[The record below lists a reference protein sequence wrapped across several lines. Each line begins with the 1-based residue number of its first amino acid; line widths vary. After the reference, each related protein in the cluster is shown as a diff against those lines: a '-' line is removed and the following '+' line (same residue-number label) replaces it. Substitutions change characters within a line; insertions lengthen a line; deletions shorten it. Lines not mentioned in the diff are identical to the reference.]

1 MIFLEVVGVLAASFK
16 WGQDSRAEKREVEGM
31 IERMRLLTLII
42 MGEGIIVMLK
52 AVNAVEKSGFFG
64 RGWSRS
70 IFCVVACAILIIV
83 SCVSYFSER
92 VCVLIVRL
100 QYLFY
105 MFYFDYAPDNIKYG
119 RIGQIFWAVLHFP
132 FHLGLVLSV
141 EGLRQVTTWW
151 SFQQAIKM
159 VSRKAKNAFNE
170 GGTNKQA
177 AVRGYLDVYT
187 KVVDYLYKDG
197 SSKEILKH
205 YGELKQELVDLSN
218 TSIANWTTTNME
230 NLHNVTAELVQGC
243 TEFYG
248 IKSPPTVTAQNTRE
262 SMETFLD
269 QGYDP
274 FQYVHDLFD
283 LVFRYFFA
291 SLGAVFIMYG
301 LLRLVVHRK
310 KDVWDYVS
318 VAIRFVVGILFIG
331 LVFLQKN
338 GPLYTRFYTSP
349 WPIPMVS
356 IILLIGKFSLRDCS
370 FFSSSMACRTPPDMI
385 VFTDANIY
393 YRSFVTRQVVGVN
406 RQTLAGS

>member
-1 MIFLEVVGVLAASFK
+1 
-16 WGQDSRAEKREVEGM
+16 
-31 IERMRLLTLII
+31 
-42 MGEGIIVMLK
+42 
-52 AVNAVEKSGFFG
+52 
-64 RGWSRS
+64 
-70 IFCVVACAILIIV
+70 
-83 SCVSYFSER
+83 
-92 VCVLIVRL
+92 
-100 QYLFY
+100 

-159 VSRKAKNAFNE
+159 VSRKAKDAFND

-187 KVVDYLYKDG
+187 TVVDYLYKDG

-218 TSIANWTTTNME
+218 TLITNWTTTNME

-248 IKSPPTVTAQNTRE
+248 IKSPPTVEAQNTSQ

-274 FQYVHDLFD
+274 FQNVHDLFD

-301 LLRLVVHRK
+301 LLRLVIHRK
-310 KDVWDYVS
+310 KDVWDYIS

-338 GPLYTRFYTSP
+338 GSLYTRFYTSP

-356 IILLIGKFSLRDCS
+356 IILLIGKFFPSRLQ
-370 FFSSSMACRTPPDMI
+370 FF
-385 VFTDANIY
+385 
-393 YRSFVTRQVVGVN
+393 Q
-406 RQTLAGS
+406 